1 MNVSY
6 YDYCQSC
13 FWIILFILDSICG
26 SPHSVIPF
34 YSLRLIE
41 NLESHES
48 SVGIQVS
55 VPREHKFLGEMGQW
69 GRGKKHFLE
78 IQNRSG
84 TLMSNYTYFIS
95 VNFYNDHLKMKWSIF
110 MYRQW
115 GCVIHVG
122 VTGSVLIGTWIC
134 YHSNMKVTHE
144 NNGDPVAA
152 SLTR

>member
-55 VPREHKFLGEMGQW
+55 VPREHKFLGEIGQW

-95 VNFYNDHLKMKWSIF
+95 VNFYNSPLVMKWSIQ
-110 MYRQW
+110 MCAGQHGNVW
-115 GCVIHVG
+115 ANSHGGHWLCVSAVWVSCHLVMNIAWVPINR
-122 VTGSVLIGTWIC
+122 LF
-134 YHSNMKVTHE
+134 K
-144 NNGDPVAA
+144 
-152 SLTR
+152 